1 MSLFRMPS
9 LGADMEAGTL
19 VEWLKKA
26 GDRVASGDIIAVVE
40 TQKGAIEIETFEAGV
55 IERLM
60 TNVGQTVPVGTPLAM
75 IRADGEKAVSEPQL
89 PPAVAILAP
98 VAPPGAAPPQP
109 PVIAPLVAGAIKAS
123 PAARKFAAEHGL
135 DLSGVEG
142 SGPEGAVVFVDVEA
156 ALRRQG
162 VPAKPEAG
170 IGAAPEPQRPTGVEG
185 MRAAI
190 AAAMAR
196 SKREIPH
203 YYLGHAADI
212 TACLDWLAARN
223 TDRAPADR
231 LLFGALL
238 LKAVARALGQFPEFN
253 GFYRNGRFEPA
264 KPIHVGMAV
273 ALRGGGLI
281 APAIHDTDRLSLD
294 RLMGQMRD
302 LANRVRAG
310 RFRSSEMADPT
321 VTLTSLGE
329 RGADWVMPVIY
340 PPQVAILGAGSPATE
355 PWVVEGKVVPRQI
368 CHLTLAADH
377 RVSDGHRGALLLRA
391 IAELLR
397 MPEQL

>member
-1 MSLFRMPS
+1 MGLFRMPS

-40 TQKGAIEIETFEAGV
+40 TQKGAIEIETFESGV

-75 IRADGEKAVSEPQL
+75 IRAEGEKIVTEPMPAKAV
-89 PPAVAILAP
+89 PAP
-98 VAPPGAAPPQP
+98 AAPPEAAPTLP
-109 PVIAPLVAGAIKAS
+109 PVVAPLAGAAMKAS
-123 PAARKFAAEHGL
+123 PAARKLAAEHGL
-135 DLSGVEG
+135 DLSAIEG

-156 ALRRQG
+156 ALRRA
-162 VPAKPEAG
+162 VPAGPAPG
-170 IGAAPEPQRPTGVEG
+170 VGAAPEPQRPAGVEG

-223 TDRAPADR
+223 ADRAPADR

-238 LKAVARALGQFPEFN
+238 LKAVAKALGQFPEFN
-253 GFYRNGRFEPA
+253 GFYRSGRFEPA
-264 KPIHVGMAV
+264 KAIHVGMAV

-281 APAIHDTDRLSLD
+281 APAIHDTDRLPLD
-294 RLMGQMRD
+294 RLMAQMRD

-340 PPQVAILGAGSPATE
+340 PPQVAILGAGSPASE
-355 PWVVEGKVVPRQI
+355 PWVVEERVVPRQI

-391 IAELLR
+391 IADLLR

>member
-1 MSLFRMPS
+1 MGLFRMPS

-26 GDRVASGDIIAVVE
+26 GDKVASGDTIAVVE

-60 TNVGQTVPVGTPLAM
+60 TEVGQTVPVGTPLAM
-75 IRADGEKAVSEPQL
+75 IRVQGEKALPEPQL
-89 PPAVAILAP
+89 APARAVPAPAAPSAPAP
-98 VAPPGAAPPQP
+98 VRPVAVTRLAA
-109 PVIAPLVAGAIKAS
+109 GEIKAS

-135 DLSGVEG
+135 DLAGIDG
-142 SGPEGAVVFVDVEA
+142 TGPEGAVLFVDVEA
-156 ALRRQG
+156 ALRRG
-162 VPAKPEAG
+162 APAA
-170 IGAAPEPQRPTGVEG
+170 GAAAAAEPKKPSGLEG

-212 TACLDWLAARN
+212 TASLEWLAARN
-223 TDRAPADR
+223 ADRPPADR
-231 LLFGALL
+231 LLYGALL
-238 LKAVARALGQFPEFN
+238 LKAVATALGQFPEFN
-253 GFYRNGRFEPA
+253 GFYRDGRFEPS
-264 KPIHVGMAV
+264 KSIHVGMAV
-273 ALRGGGLI
+273 ALRGGGLV
-281 APAIHDTDRLSLD
+281 APAIHDTDRLPLD

-340 PPQVAILGAGSPATE
+340 PPQVAILGAGTPTAE
-355 PWVVEGKVVPRQI
+355 PWVVEGRVVARQV
-368 CHLTLAADH
+368 CHLTLGADH

-391 IAELLR
+391 IADLLR
-397 MPEQL
+397 SPEQL

>member
-1 MSLFRMPS
+1 MGLFRMPS

-19 VEWLKKA
+19 VEWQKKV

-55 IERLM
+55 VERLM

-75 IRADGEKAVSEPQL
+75 IRGEGEMIVLE
-89 PPAVAILAP
+89 
-98 VAPPGAAPPQP
+98 PQP
-109 PVIAPLVAGAIKAS
+109 PPAKAMPAPAAPAAPMPSRPAVVAPLAGGEIKAS
-123 PAARKFAAEHGL
+123 PAARRFAAEHGL
-135 DLSGVEG
+135 DLSRIEG
-142 SGPEGAVVFVDVEA
+142 TGPEGAVVFVDVEA
-156 ALRRQG
+156 ALRRG
-162 VPAKPEAG
+162 VPTAGPAAEPRKPSG
-170 IGAAPEPQRPTGVEG
+170 MEG

-212 TACLDWLAARN
+212 TACLDWLSARN
-223 TDRAPADR
+223 ADRAPADR

-238 LKAVARALGQFPEFN
+238 LKAVAKALGQFPEFN
-253 GFYRNGRFEPA
+253 GFYRDERFEPA
-264 KPIHVGMAV
+264 KSIHVGMAV

-281 APAIHDTDRLSLD
+281 APAIHDTDQLSLD

-340 PPQVAILGAGSPATE
+340 PPQVAILGAGTPTAE
-355 PWVVEGKVVPRQI
+355 PWVVEGRVVPRQI

-391 IAELLR
+391 VADLLR

>member
-1 MSLFRMPS
+1 MGLFRMPS

-19 VEWLKKA
+19 VEWLKKP
-26 GDRVASGDIIAVVE
+26 GDKVASGDILAVVE

-55 IERLM
+55 VDRLM
-60 TNVGQTVPVGTPLAM
+60 TEVGQTVPVGTPLAM
-75 IRADGEKAVSEPQL
+75 IRAEGEKAMPEL
-89 PPAVAILAP
+89 PLSPAMAKASP
-98 VAPPGAAPPQP
+98 AAPP
-109 PVIAPLVAGAIKAS
+109 ASVAERPAVLAALPSGEIKAS

-135 DLSGVEG
+135 DLSGIEG

-156 ALRRQG
+156 ALRRA
-162 VPAKPEAG
+162 PAGPA
-170 IGAAPEPQRPTGVEG
+170 ARTVVAPEPQKPSGPEG
-185 MRAAI
+185 MRMAI

-212 TACLDWLAARN
+212 TASLDWLAARN
-223 TDRAPADR
+223 ADRAPADR

-238 LKAVARALGQFPEFN
+238 LKAVAKALRQFPEFN
-253 GFYRNGRFEPA
+253 GFYRSGRFEPSRA
-264 KPIHVGMAV
+264 IHVGMAV

-281 APAIHDTDRLSLD
+281 APAIHDTDQLPLD

-340 PPQVAILGAGSPATE
+340 PPQVAILGAGTPAVE

-391 IAELLR
+391 IADLLR
-397 MPEQL
+397 APEQL

>member
-1 MSLFRMPS
+1 MGLFRMPS

-26 GDRVASGDIIAVVE
+26 GDKVASGDIVAVVE

-60 TNVGQTVPVGTPLAM
+60 TEVGQTVPVGTPLAM
-75 IRADGEKAVSEPQL
+75 IRAEGEKALAEPQL
-89 PPAVAILAP
+89 PPAKTMPAPAIPSAP
-98 VAPPGAAPPQP
+98 MPSHPA
-109 PVIAPLVAGAIKAS
+109 VIAPPAGGVKAS

-135 DLSGVEG
+135 DLSGIEG
-142 SGPEGAVVFVDVEA
+142 TGPEGAVVFVDVEA
-156 ALRRQG
+156 ALQRG
-162 VPAKPEAG
+162 VSAGPTAGAVVAAEPRKPSG
-170 IGAAPEPQRPTGVEG
+170 LEG

-212 TACLDWLAARN
+212 TASLEWLAAHN
-223 TDRAPADR
+223 ADRAPVER

-253 GFYRNGRFEPA
+253 GFCRDGRFEPT
-264 KPIHVGMAV
+264 KSIHVGMAV
-273 ALRGGGLI
+273 ALRGGGLV
-281 APAIHDTDRLSLD
+281 APAIHDADRLPLD

-391 IAELLR
+391 IADLLR
-397 MPEQL
+397 APEQL

>member
-1 MSLFRMPS
+1 MGLFRMPS

-19 VEWLKKA
+19 VEWLKRA
-26 GDRVASGDIIAVVE
+26 GDKVASGDIIAVVE
-40 TQKGAIEIETFEAGV
+40 TQKGAIEIETFETGV

-60 TNVGQTVPVGTPLAM
+60 TDVGQTVPVGTPLAM
-75 IRADGEKAVSEPQL
+75 IRAEGEKAVPEPL
-89 PPAVAILAP
+89 LAAAKAMPAPTAPPAPAP
-98 VAPPGAAPPQP
+98 APFRPAV
-109 PVIAPLVAGAIKAS
+109 VIPHVGGEIKAS

-135 DLSGVEG
+135 DLSGIEG

-156 ALRRQG
+156 ALRRG
-162 VPAKPEAG
+162 APAGAVV
-170 IGAAPEPQRPTGVEG
+170 GAAAEPRKPSGVEG

-212 TACLDWLAARN
+212 TAALEWLAAHN
-223 TDRAPADR
+223 ADRAPVER

-238 LKAVARALGQFPEFN
+238 LKAVAKALGQFPEFN
-253 GFYRNGRFEPA
+253 GFYRGGRFEPA
-264 KPIHVGMAV
+264 KSIHVGMAV
-273 ALRGGGLI
+273 ALRGGGLV
-281 APAIHDTDRLSLD
+281 APAIHDADRLPLD

-340 PPQVAILGAGSPATE
+340 PPQVAILGAGSPAAE

-391 IAELLR
+391 IADLLR
-397 MPEQL
+397 APEQL

>member
-1 MSLFRMPS
+1 MGLFLMPS

-19 VEWLKKA
+19 VEWLKKP
-26 GDRVASGDIIAVVE
+26 GDKVASGDILAVVE

-55 IERLM
+55 VERLM
-60 TNVGQTVPVGTPLAM
+60 TEVGQTVPVGTPLAM
-75 IRADGEKAVSEPQL
+75 IRAEGEKAMAEP
-89 PPAVAILAP
+89 PPSPAMAKASPVARPEPVAGRPAVLA
-98 VAPPGAAPPQP
+98 ALPG
-109 PVIAPLVAGAIKAS
+109 GEIKAS

-135 DLSGVEG
+135 DLSGIEG

-156 ALRRQG
+156 ALGRAPAGPAARTG
-162 VPAKPEAG
+162 V
-170 IGAAPEPQRPTGVEG
+170 APEPQKPSGPEG
-185 MRAAI
+185 MRMAI

-212 TACLDWLAARN
+212 TASLDWVAARN
-223 TDRAPADR
+223 ADRAPADR

-238 LKAVARALGQFPEFN
+238 LKAAAKALCQFPEFN
-253 GFYRNGRFEPA
+253 GFYRDGRFQPSKA
-264 KPIHVGMAV
+264 IHVGMAL

-281 APAIHDTDRLSLD
+281 APAIHDTDQLSLD
-294 RLMGQMRD
+294 RLMGKMRD

-329 RGADWVMPVIY
+329 RGADWVIPVIY
-340 PPQVAILGAGSPATE
+340 PPQVAILGAGTPTAE

-391 IAELLR
+391 IADLLGA
-397 MPEQL
+397 PEQL